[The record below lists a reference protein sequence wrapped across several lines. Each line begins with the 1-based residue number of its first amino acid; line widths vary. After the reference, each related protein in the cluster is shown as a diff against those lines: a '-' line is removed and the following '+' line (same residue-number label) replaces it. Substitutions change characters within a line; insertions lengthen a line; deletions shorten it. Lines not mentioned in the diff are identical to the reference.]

1 MDLQSLAGGV
11 LWVDAA
17 TDLDVL
23 LGDLGDDWAIVHY
36 AVNEGATKDSIIAAI
51 GEALDFPDW
60 AGRNLD
66 ALYELLTDLEW
77 LATATGAPR
86 NVAVVLDRS
95 LPAATNAIEDWDKIV
110 YVLLDAAAWWQ
121 PEPRNFLA
129 ILR

>member
-1 MDLQSLAGGV
+1 MDLRALAGGV
-11 LWVDAA
+11 LWVDATTTIDA
-17 TDLDVL
+17 L
-23 LGDLGDDWAIVHY
+23 LAELGDDWAI
-36 AVNEGATKDSIIAAI
+36 ARQALDADATKESVIAAI

-66 ALYELLTDLEW
+66 ALYDLLTDLDW
-77 LATATGAPR
+77 LTDASGNAR

-95 LPAATNAIEDWDKIV
+95 LSATSSVEDWTKIV

-121 PEPRNFLA
+121 PEARNFLA